1 MTVTPTNLPTVVVDK
16 QPGGLQ
22 DYMEAWAAVNAM
34 TAGWA
39 SLGGGGGGGST
50 IASDVYT
57 SSRVLTEENAGR
69 CVEMNSASAT
79 TVTIPGSPI
88 ILTETFPGAD
98 NAAWPT
104 GTWTGPANPANQ
116 KQLGGKGQLIP
127 PATVYGTSGGM
138 NATGIASLTDLEFSG
153 ECYFDTATTNE
164 QYMWIGWRTD
174 GTETG
179 GQLTNGYNIDWN
191 PSTNTYSVRKHVAGV
206 TTDLTTGIPHTYSGG
221 AKFRVQHVQ
230 GTLKVRIWPVALSEP
245 AGWDYETTEGTP
257 YLTANKVTLKATNGN
272 STTVRSMSFDNLTVA
287 DLSVETTEFPVG
299 TVISL
304 FRMGSGSV
312 TVLAGTGATILTSSS
327 VTLRAT
333 NSEAHLRQRAIGQW
347 VLSGDLT

>member
-1 MTVTPTNLPTVVVDK
+1 MTVTPTSLPTSLVDK
-16 QPGGLQ
+16 QPGMLDDQ
-22 DYMEAWAAVNAM
+22 EEAWAAINAM
-34 TAGWA
+34 TAAWDDV
-39 SLGGGGGGGST
+39 GGTGGGST
-50 IASDVYT
+50 IASNTYT

-104 GTWTGPANPANQ
+104 ATWTGPANPTNQ

-127 PATVYGTSGGM
+127 GNTAYASSGGIV
-138 NATGIASLTDLEFSG
+138 ASGIASLTDVEFVG
-153 ECYFDTATTNE
+153 EAYFDTATTNE

-191 PSTNTYSVRKHVAGV
+191 PATNTYSVRKHVAGV
-206 TTDLTTGIPHTYSGG
+206 TTDLATGIAHTYNGG
-221 AKFRVQHVQ
+221 ARFKVQHVQ
-230 GTLKVRIWPVALSEP
+230 GTLKVKVWPVASAEP

-257 YLTANKVTLKATNGN
+257 YLGSNKVTLKATNGN
-272 STTVRSMSFDNLTVA
+272 STTPRTMSFDNLTVA
-287 DLSVETTEFPVG
+287 DLSVATTEFPVG
-299 TVISL
+299 TVISIY
-304 FRMGSGSV
+304 RMGTGSV
-312 TVLAGTGATILTSSS
+312 TVLAGTGTTLRTASSA
-327 VTLRAT
+327 TLRAQY
-333 NSEAHLRQRAIGQW
+333 SEATIRQRAIGEW